1 MSAFDKVIGY
11 GEIKKELILYCD
23 VMKDPDK
30 YANLGVRMPRGILL
44 HGDVG
49 LGKTLMASCFIEESG
64 CKCFTIRKD
73 RPAPEF
79 INKIKEIYCQARHLK
94 KAIVFLDDM
103 DKFANPESGRMNS
116 EEFVT
121 VQSCID
127 SCADSNVLT
136 IATIN
141 NIHVFPKSLLRE
153 GRFDRHFLIE
163 EPKGEEFEKIIKR
176 YLSTKKVSKDISVE
190 EIERLLDNNSCA
202 TLETVINDA
211 GIYAGYEGRELIEQ
225 RDIVKSCKKR
235 IFPVPSCAETLSSK
249 QLKLAAA
256 HEAGHALLGEI
267 LSPGSVNY
275 VAINVYANG
284 PSGVT
289 KYRKESDN
297 TLGAKEIEHKIMRC
311 LGGKAAVELLYG
323 ITDLGAEDDLLRAHG
338 VLYSYIE
345 GFCLYNHEYCEG
357 EYASQFMR
365 ENRDRRLHYEMDR
378 LYVRTKELLNE
389 RRWDLEYLARELYDN
404 KFMTF
409 SDINIMNHVDEIR
422 DKSEDHDDLFVYN

>member
-1 MSAFDKVIGY
+1 
-11 GEIKKELILYCD
+11 
-23 VMKDPDK
+23 
-30 YANLGVRMPRGILL
+30 
-44 HGDVG
+44 
-49 LGKTLMASCFIEESG
+49 
-64 CKCFTIRKD
+64 
-73 RPAPEF
+73 
-79 INKIKEIYCQARHLK
+79 
-94 KAIVFLDDM
+94 M

-116 EEFVT
+116 EEFVA

-235 IFPVPSCAETLSSK
+235 IFPVPSCAETLCSK

-256 HEAGHALLGEI
+256 HEAGHALIGEI
-267 LSPGSVNY
+267 LLPGSVNY
-275 VAINVYANG
+275 VAINVYVNG
-284 PSGVT
+284 PGGVT

-389 RRWDLEYLARELYDN
+389 RRWNLEYLARELYDN

-409 SDINIMNHVDEIR
+409 SDINIMNHVNEIR
-422 DKSEDHDDLFVYN
+422 DKSEDHDDIFVYN